1 MVIAGSSQSNELKL
15 ARYFQ
20 FYHVNLYFRQKKVYD
35 IEYWK
40 CERGFKTRAVVFSNL
55 NKKNNNNNT
64 QRLLKQMPM
73 HYNSFVCVQQSK
85 VGIQSP
91 FAHLVLGKFARRP
104 KMIF

>member
-1 MVIAGSSQSNELKL
+1 MKKWAEWDIQIEKDPHKLESRTLAAPELLHKEGADKQL
-15 ARYFQ
+15 F
-20 FYHVNLYFRQKKVYD
+20 VS
-35 IEYWK
+35 E
-40 CERGFKTRAVVFSNL
+40 
-55 NKKNNNNNT
+55 
-64 QRLLKQMPM
+64 RLLKQMPM

>member
-55 NKKNNNNNT
+55 N
-64 QRLLKQMPM
+64 
-73 HYNSFVCVQQSK
+73 
-85 VGIQSP
+85 
-91 FAHLVLGKFARRP
+91 
-104 KMIF
+104 